1 MPMDHDA
8 AKELFSAHLDGE
20 LEQKQEEELSAHL
33 EECETCRQEFEE
45 LRQTLR
51 SLSGLHKLMP
61 PEEFVSK
68 VQQRINRRS
77 RGRFFGR
84 ENLLTRIPFE
94 WISFVIII
102 LLLMLYIAFIQ
113 TQDAQ
118 ISAPAETDG
127 GHKNTQEAVER

>member
-20 LEQKQEEELSAHL
+20 LEQKIEEELSAHL

-61 PEEFVSK
+61 PEAFVSK

-118 ISAPAETDG
+118 FSAPAEADG